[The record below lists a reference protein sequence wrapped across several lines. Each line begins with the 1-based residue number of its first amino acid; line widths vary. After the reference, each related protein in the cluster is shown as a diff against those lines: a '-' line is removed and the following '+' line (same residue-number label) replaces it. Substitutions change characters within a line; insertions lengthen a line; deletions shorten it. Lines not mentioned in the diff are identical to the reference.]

1 MQEKQDSQCQAPGR
15 KVGAHPALKAFMC
28 GSLSG
33 TCSTLLFQPLD
44 LVKTRLQTL
53 QNNAKPGAPKVGM
66 FTVFINVIRTEKFF
80 SLWKGVSP
88 SFMRCIPGVG
98 IYFSTFY
105 SLKQHYFQ
113 ERAPS
118 AGEAVLLGAGARTVA
133 GVCMLPFTVI
143 KTRFESGCYNY
154 VSVAGALRS
163 VYETEGVRALFS
175 GLTATLLRDA
185 PFSGIYVMFYSQAK
199 KALPQEVTSA
209 AYAPLVNFSCGVVAG
224 VMASL
229 ATQPADVVKTHI
241 QVSPSHWSMTDAIHY
256 IYMEHGMRGFF
267 RGAVPRSLRRT
278 LMAAMAWTVYEQL
291 MAQMGLKS

>member
-1 MQEKQDSQCQAPGR
+1 MELAM
-15 KVGAHPALKAFMC
+15 AHPALKAFMC

-44 LVKTRLQTL
+44 LVKTRLQTM
-53 QNNAKPGAPKVGM
+53 QKNAKPGAPNMGM
-66 FTVFINVIRTEKFF
+66 VPVFLHVIRTEKFF

-88 SFMRCIPGVG
+88 SFVRCIPGVG

-105 SLKQHYFQ
+105 SLKQHFFLTQ
-113 ERAPS
+113 EPS
-118 AGEAVLLGAGARTVA
+118 AVEAALLGAGARTVA

-154 VSVAGALRS
+154 VSVSGALKN
-163 VYETEGVRALFS
+163 VCETEGIRALFS

-199 KALPQEVTSA
+199 RTLPQDVNSSS
-209 AYAPLVNFSCGVVAG
+209 YAPLVNFSCGMVAG

-229 ATQPADVVKTHI
+229 VTQPADVVKTHI
-241 QVSPSHWSMTDAIHY
+241 QISPSQWSTRKSIRH
-256 IYMEHGMRGFF
+256 IYQEHGIGGFF

-278 LMAAMAWTVYEQL
+278 LMAAMAWTVYEDL
-291 MAQMGLKS
+291 MARMGLKS

>member
-1 MQEKQDSQCQAPGR
+1 MELFA
-15 KVGAHPALKAFMC
+15 AHPALKAFLC

-53 QNNAKPGAPKVGM
+53 EKNVKPGAPKVGM
-66 FTVFINVIRTEKFF
+66 ISVFVQVIRTENFF

-88 SFMRCIPGVG
+88 SFVRCIPGVG

-105 SLKQHYFQ
+105 SLKQHFIE
-113 ERAPS
+113 ERAPN
-118 AGEAVLLGAGARTVA
+118 AVEAVLLGAGARSVA

-154 VSVAGALRS
+154 VSVLGALKS
-163 VYETEGVRALFS
+163 MYQTEGIRALFS

-185 PFSGIYVMFYSQAK
+185 PFSGIYVMFYSQTK
-199 KALPQEVTSA
+199 RSLPQEVASSP
-209 AYAPLVNFSCGVVAG
+209 YVPLVNFSCGVVAG

-241 QVSPSHWSMTDAIHY
+241 QVSPSHWRTVDAIHY
-256 IYMEHGMRGFF
+256 IYTENGVRGFF
-267 RGAVPRSLRRT
+267 RGAVPRSIRRT
-278 LMAAMAWTVYEQL
+278 LMAAMAWTVYEHL
-291 MAQMGLKS
+291 MAKMGLKS

>member
-1 MQEKQDSQCQAPGR
+1 MELAL
-15 KVGAHPALKAFMC
+15 AHPALKAFMC

-53 QNNAKPGAPKVGM
+53 KNNMKPGAPKVGM
-66 FTVFINVIRTEKFF
+66 MTVLVQVVQTESFLG
-80 SLWKGVSP
+80 LWKGVSP
-88 SFMRCIPGVG
+88 SFVRCIPGVG

-113 ERAPS
+113 EGRAPN
-118 AGEAVLLGAGARTVA
+118 AGEAVLLGAGARAVA
-133 GVCMLPFTVI
+133 GVCMLPVTVI
-143 KTRFESGCYNY
+143 KTRFESGRYNY
-154 VSVAGALRS
+154 VSVLGALKS
-163 VYETEGVRALFS
+163 VCETEGPRALFS

-199 KALPQEVTSA
+199 RSLPPEVSSSP
-209 AYAPLVNFSCGVVAG
+209 YAPLGNFGCG
-224 VMASL
+224 VMAGVL
-229 ATQPADVVKTHI
+229 ASVVTQPADVVKTHI
-241 QVSPSHWSMTDAIHY
+241 QVSPSHWTTKDAIRY
-256 IYMEHGMRGFF
+256 IFTEHGLRGFF

-291 MAQMGLKS
+291 MARMGLKS